1 LVKERV
7 FAYNTNKCSVWG
19 ANTMQKYIGNVIEI
33 IYLDR
38 KGMVTQRQI
47 EVLAVKDGRVRA
59 KCLQSGA
66 PRVFL
71 ESSILSMKVCKGSR
85 HAS

>member
-1 LVKERV
+1 
-7 FAYNTNKCSVWG
+7 
-19 ANTMQKYIGNVIEI
+19 MQKYIGNVIEI
-33 IYLDR
+33 IYIDR
-38 KGMVTQRQI
+38 KGRITQRKI

-71 ESSILSMKVCKGSR
+71 EDNILSMKICIASR
-85 HAS
+85 YAS